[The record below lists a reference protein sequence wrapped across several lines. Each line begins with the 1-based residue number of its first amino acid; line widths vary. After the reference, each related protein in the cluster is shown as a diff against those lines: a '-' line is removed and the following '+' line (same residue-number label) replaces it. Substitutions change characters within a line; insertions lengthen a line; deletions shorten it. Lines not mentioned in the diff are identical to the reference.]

1 MSLSS
6 AISTAQQIFSNT
18 AQQTSV
24 LSKNIANANNSDYAR
39 RMATLSTSAHGAEVV
54 TIQRAQ
60 NDALLKQKIISNAQS
75 TGQDTL
81 MTGLDEIRIALG
93 GNDYTS
99 APSSYLSK
107 FRDSLQTLA
116 STPSSRTTA
125 ASTVAAAGDL
135 AKSLNTAADKLQDM
149 RRVADADIADSVAK
163 LNSLLSDFEIA
174 NHSVQGALSAGAD
187 AGDALDQRDKLL
199 SQMSE
204 IIGIST
210 VTRKDNDMVIYTS
223 DGTVLFENKPRQVT
237 FQQTNGFDAGTT
249 GAAIYVDGI
258 AVKGGQGA
266 NTTAQGKLPA
276 LLQLRDDVLP
286 TFQTQL
292 DEVARGLVEV
302 FKEGSGQGLFKAN
315 SVVFGSV
322 SNSSVATAIK
332 GYANTISVNPAAVAN
347 PLLVRDGGFNG
358 VVSNTTGSS
367 GYTTLIDSFVTAL
380 GAKMAFDPAA
390 GLTANTSLLSF
401 STESVGWLEQMRS
414 TASSAN
420 DNKSALLTRT
430 QESLS
435 NLTGVNMNEELSLM
449 LDLEQSY
456 KASAKLLTTVDAMM
470 TSLLDAVR

>member
-39 RMATLSTSAHGAEVV
+39 RMATLSTSANGAEVV

-60 NDALLKQKIISNAQS
+60 NDALLKQKVISSAQS

-93 GNDYTS
+93 GNDYTT
-99 APSSYLSK
+99 APSTYLSK

-163 LNSLLSDFEIA
+163 LNSLLSDFEIV

-249 GAAIYVDGI
+249 GAAIYVDGV

-292 DEVARGLVEV
+292 DEIARGLVQV
-302 FKEGSGQGLFKAN
+302 FQEGGGQGLFKA
-315 SVVFGSV
+315 ST
-322 SNSSVATAIK
+322 VAPGTVK
-332 GYANTISVNPAAVAN
+332 GYANSISVNPAAVAN

-380 GAKMAFDPAA
+380 GSKMAFDPTA
-390 GLTANTSLLSF
+390 GLTVNTSLLSF